1 MYDIMYG
8 DNYVFMYTNIYTWM
22 CVYTCTYK
30 CTIYT
35 YTHNDLMWRANAHSH
50 TYIYTNNVSC
60 LDLCD

>member
-50 TYIYTNNVSC
+50 TYIHK
-60 LDLCD
+60 